1 MASDTTQPSTVV
13 DLKDDSGSDGRY
25 LPVVE
30 WLASEFSQPYSKA
43 AVLAAVPD
51 GFERKDGTVL
61 ARALQEVGLK
71 SSLVVRDLREVDPIV
86 LPCVLFLKSG
96 QPIILTGFANGRKH
110 ARIIDL
116 SKGEFEEEILTRK
129 LRREV
134 QKSLLLVTEQASAT
148 AQRLGPE
155 TRAMASDKS
164 HWLWKPLRD
173 NWSAWAQIVV
183 AALGIN
189 LFGLALPIFVM
200 NVYDRVIPN
209 LAFVTLWTLA
219 IGVLIALVLDMILRT
234 VRVNVLELASRRIDL
249 VIASKLFRQAMRV
262 KLLSRSGG
270 AAGMANH
277 IRDFEMVRDFFVSS
291 SFVAMIDLAFIGIF
305 VTVLWVI
312 VGPIAIVPLL
322 AVPIVVLL
330 AFFAQIPIGRTVKQ
344 SQQLSTKRH
353 IVLVESL
360 LGIETIKSVNGE
372 PTMQREWENA
382 IAASARI
389 NGKTRFWSNFATSG
403 TQLIQQGVSVV
414 IIFWGVFL
422 VSEGAITVGGLIAA
436 NILAGRVLQPLGNI
450 SQTLIRA
457 QLALKA
463 MAAISDHMQLPV
475 EGGDTVVSDLR
486 VKKGEVSLKGV
497 TFTYPGAP
505 EPALKDVSF
514 DIKEGET
521 VALLGRVGS
530 GKTTLGKLLCGLVEA
545 ESGLVLVDGY
555 ELAQFERAELR
566 DGIGY
571 LPQDPELFTGTI
583 RENLLLGQARATDE
597 DLNRALYFAG
607 MDTFIQENPEG
618 LNQFVGEKGNRL
630 SGGQRQAVA
639 IARLLLRRPKLLF
652 LDEPTNAM
660 DSQTETTVISRLNEL
675 KKEGVGMI
683 LSTHRN
689 SLAAIADRTIIIDKG
704 VKILDGTSTD
714 VMTLLKKNAAKK
726 GG

>member
-1 MASDTTQPSTVV
+1 MTSKSPTQPPNTEVQP
-13 DLKDDSGSDGRY
+13 DGRY

-30 WLASEFSQPYSKA
+30 WLAAEFSQTFSKS

-51 GFERKDGTVL
+51 DFDRNDGTIL
-61 ARALQEVGLK
+61 ARALQEVGLQ
-71 SSLVVRDLREVDPIV
+71 SSLVVRDIRELDPV
-86 LPCVLFLKSG
+86 VFPCVLFRKDG
-96 QPIILTGFANGRKH
+96 QPLILTGFANGRKYS
-110 ARIIDL
+110 RIVDL
-116 SKGEFEEEILTRK
+116 SKGNYEEEVPTRT
-129 LRREV
+129 LRRQV
-134 QKSLLLVTEQASAT
+134 QKSLLFVTQQTNAT
-148 AQRLGPE
+148 SQRLAPE
-155 TRAMASDKS
+155 TRNMVSDKS

-173 NWSAWAQIVV
+173 NWSAWAQILV

-219 IGVLIALVLDMILRT
+219 IGVLIALSLDMILRT

-249 VIASKLFRQAMRV
+249 LIASKLFRQAMRV
-262 KLLSRSGG
+262 KLLSRAGG

-291 SFVAMIDLAFIGIF
+291 SFVAVIDLLFIGIF
-305 VTVLWVI
+305 VAVLWLI
-312 VGPIAIVPLL
+312 VGPIAVVPLL
-322 AVPIVVLL
+322 AVPIVILL
-330 AFFAQIPIGRTVKQ
+330 AFLAQIPIGRTVKQ

-372 PTMQREWENA
+372 PVMQKEWENA

-389 NGKTRFWSNFATSG
+389 NGKTRFWSNFAMSG
-403 TQLIQQGVSVV
+403 TQLIQQAVSV
-414 IIFWGVFL
+414 IIIVWGVFL

-463 MAAISDHMQLPV
+463 MAAISDHMKLPV
-475 EGGDTVVSDLR
+475 EGGDQVVSDLR
-486 VKKGEVSLKGV
+486 VREGAVSLKGV

-505 EPALKDVSF
+505 QAALTDMSL
-514 DIKEGET
+514 DIKAGET

-530 GKTTLGKLLCGLVEA
+530 GKTTLGKLLVGLVEA
-545 ESGLVLVDGY
+545 EKGLVLVDGH
-555 ELAQFERAELR
+555 ELAQYERAELR

-583 RENLLLGQARATDE
+583 RENLLLGQMRATDD

-639 IARLLLRRPKLLF
+639 IARLLIRRPKLMF

-660 DSQTETTVISRLNEL
+660 DSQTETLVIGRLNEL
-675 KKEGVGMI
+675 RSEGVGMI

-689 SLAAIADRTIIIDKG
+689 SLAAIAERTIIIDKG
-704 VKILDGTSTD
+704 VKVLDGKSND
-714 VMTLLKKNAAKK
+714 VMKMLKERAAQK